1 MKRKVKFQ
9 EGGAVESPRNRQLRE
24 TMERFGRE
32 GRRVGLAERARQR
45 EAANQAARRQRAAD
59 MREVE
64 RMNPGQGAAEVERRA
79 GRAVPERR
87 PDFTTDPRGTTRP
100 GADTGR
106 EMVRSSGPQVP
117 ATRSVGGD
125 VGPTR
130 PTMQQAMTNVTR
142 PQIPLGRV
150 RPSVGGG
157 VAGVAGAA
165 AAEALG
171 PLVDYGRE
179 YAARRGEEADARREL
194 NLLSMRARTADAE
207 GGDMAADAERQRQ
220 EAMRPAPRPTPA
232 PAPRP
237 AAPARRPAPARR
249 EMSADRLN
257 DLAMGAEPA
266 NAEERVAQMRMQQ
279 RRREL
284 EGGAF
289 KKGGMVKA
297 KAAPKKMMKGGMVAK
312 PKVAASKAKPKA
324 MPKAM
329 PFKKGGMIKK
339 GKK

>member
-1 MKRKVKFQ
+1 M
-9 EGGAVESPRNRQLRE
+9 
-24 TMERFGRE
+24 
-32 GRRVGLAERARQR
+32 
-45 EAANQAARRQRAAD
+45 
-59 MREVE
+59 
-64 RMNPGQGAAEVERRA
+64 
-79 GRAVPERR
+79 
-87 PDFTTDPRGTTRP
+87 
-100 GADTGR
+100 
-106 EMVRSSGPQVP
+106 
-117 ATRSVGGD
+117 
-125 VGPTR
+125 GPTR

-142 PQIPLGRV
+142 PQIPLGPV

-237 AAPARRPAPARR
+237 AAPARRPAPASR
-249 EMSADRLN
+249 EISAERLN
-257 DLAMGAEPA
+257 QLADGAEPTTTEENLA
-266 NAEERVAQMRMQQ
+266 VRRMRARRQELEER
-279 RRREL
+279 
-284 EGGAF
+284 GSAF